1 MHSNLACLQEISIVV
16 LVGQHTTSFRL
27 ASLTTSLLLRLPL
40 LLLPL
45 LQAAQLCPRLTG
57 SCSAEV
63 LQQLCDVVKQG
74 LVLVQGHSFLLGQVG
89 AAAAC
94 NPNG

>member
-1 MHSNLACLQEISIVV
+1 MTAKAHVCAAFNSLSLV
-16 LVGQHTTSFRL
+16 LLSM
-27 ASLTTSLLLRLPL
+27 P
-40 LLLPL
+40 

-74 LVLVQGHSFLLGQVG
+74 LVLVQGHSFLLGQVR

-94 NPNG
+94 REKMPHSNVHPTAAPATYVCASG